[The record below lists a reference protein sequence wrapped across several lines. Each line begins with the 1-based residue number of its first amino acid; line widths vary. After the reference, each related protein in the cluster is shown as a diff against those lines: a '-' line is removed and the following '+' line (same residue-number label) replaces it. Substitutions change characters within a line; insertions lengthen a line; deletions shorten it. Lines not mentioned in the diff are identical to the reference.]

1 MRLYVWVCA
10 KAHLIEDY
18 FSDLILLIEM
28 IDPSWVD
35 LALGEAM
42 VVIRAV
48 TLEARGFGS
57 NPNSRCYFE
66 SLGNKSHRAAVR

>member
-28 IDPSWVD
+28 IVPSCMD
-35 LALGEAM
+35 LALGVAM

-48 TLEARGFGS
+48 TFEARGFGF
-57 NPNSRCYFE
+57 NPNSICYLE